1 MKRKNTFIVELQ
13 EDITTGDLICP
24 IPEQFISELG
34 WYEGTELRWIVDGDE
49 LILCEVKANE

>member
-1 MKRKNTFIVELQ
+1 MKKQNTFIVELR

-24 IPEQFISELG
+24 IPEQITSELE

-49 LILCEVKANE
+49 VILYEVKSNE